1 MRSARHK
8 LDIAEMLWATSGFL
22 PLARPRSGDCLRY
35 NEAAE
40 RSRNFLL
47 LCRHCGLIGSAE
59 ARCAGLQ
66 SDQTMWPSIPPAN
79 PSGPPRPRCL
89 LLALCNSLRSGG
101 SPIKANY
108 EHILSATELHPKATA
123 TNKDLAVSDHTSWT
137 KNIRILANIQ
147 CLFLDVRTLRTISV
161 CQVF

>member
-79 PSGPPRPRCL
+79 PSGPPRPRC
-89 LLALCNSLRSGG
+89 
-101 SPIKANY
+101 
-108 EHILSATELHPKATA
+108 PKATA